1 MSAMRDSAL
10 TLTLSRGERELKNRA
25 AKKYIALSGG
35 VGGAKLAVG
44 LAYLLA
50 PEQLTIVCNTG
61 DDFDHYG
68 LRICPDLDSVMYAL
82 AGRNNEQ
89 QGWGLAD
96 ESWRVL
102 DRLGAIGGET
112 WFKLGDLDIAT
123 HLLRSES
130 LRRGES
136 LSDATKKL
144 CAGFGV
150 RHRLVPMSD
159 DAVATIVET
168 VNADNKREDLS
179 FQHYFVREQCKPAV
193 RGFYFDG
200 IERARP
206 HSELL
211 QPLLDD
217 DVDAVIIC
225 PSNPFVSVDPIVQLP
240 GVRAALQNT
249 SAPVLAVSPIVGGH
263 AIKGPAAKMLREMNY
278 PCSAFAV
285 ANYYRDILDGFV
297 IDHTDADQ
305 ADMIAELDI
314 AVHVTASVM
323 KNAGDRVQ
331 LAQTVLQFAER
342 IFSLP

>member
-1 MSAMRDSAL
+1 MSVS
-10 TLTLSRGERELKNRA
+10 
-25 AKKYIALSGG
+25 AKKKYLALSGG

-44 LAYLLA
+44 LAHLLA

-96 ESWRVL
+96 ESWCVL
-102 DRLGAIGGET
+102 DQLDAIGGET

-136 LSDATKKL
+136 LSAATKKL
-144 CAGFGV
+144 CEGFGIK
-150 RHRLVPMSD
+150 HRLVPMSD

-168 VNADNKREDLS
+168 EAGDLS

-193 RGFYFDG
+193 RGFYFEG
-200 IERARP
+200 IERAVP

-211 QPLLDD
+211 QPLLED

-225 PSNPFVSVDPIVQLP
+225 PSNPFVSVDPILQLP
-240 GVRAALQNT
+240 GVREALKNT
-249 SAPVLAVSPIVGGH
+249 SVPVIAVSPIVGGN

-278 PCSAFAV
+278 PSSAFAV

-297 IDHTDADQ
+297 IDHADV
-305 ADMIAELDI
+305 DHIAAISELDI
-314 AVHVTASVM
+314 AVHATASVM
-323 KNAGDRVQ
+323 KTFDDRVQ
-331 LAQTVLQFAER
+331 LAQAVLQFASALASE
-342 IFSLP
+342 